1 MDHIDPDEGEGE
13 RKCEEGGEGLHN
25 DEFYNLY
32 SSPNNVGANKS
43 RRIR

>member
-1 MDHIDPDEGEGE
+1 MEHIDPDEEEGE
-13 RKCEEGGEGLHN
+13 RKREGSAQGLHN

-32 SSPNNVGANKS
+32 SSPNNVRANKS